1 LFNEMMIA
9 FHGSELP
16 AVAAAYDFSACRTLI
31 DVGGGIGNLLT
42 TILLAHPHLRGVLYD
57 VPHVAAQAKTLIAS
71 RNLNDRCS
79 VSEGSFFDGVP
90 AGGDTYLLS
99 HIIHDW
105 DEARCLAI
113 LGHIRRVLPPGGRLL
128 VVEMVIPPGN
138 DFHLG
143 KLTDM
148 VMLAFT
154 PGGRERTAD
163 EYAALFG
170 KAGLKL
176 TRVVPT
182 QSPVSVVEAV
192 AAS

>member
-1 LFNEMMIA
+1 MTVVFREMRPAEAEAVVAMIRA
-9 FHGSELP
+9 L
-16 AVAAAYDFSACRTLI
+16 AVHVDAP
-31 DVGGGIGNLLT
+31 V
-42 TILLAHPHLRGVLYD
+42 
-57 VPHVAAQAKTLIAS
+57 VPRITAKSLIAN
-71 RNLNDRCS
+71 RHLDDRCT

-105 DEARCLAI
+105 DEASCLNI
-113 LGHIRRVLPPGGRLL
+113 LGHVRRALPAGGRLL
-128 VVEMVIPPGN
+128 VVEMVIPPG
-138 DFHLG
+138 DEFHPG

-163 EYAALFG
+163 EYSTLFA

-182 QSPVSVVEAV
+182 PSPVAVVEAV
-192 AAS
+192 LA